1 LNPSISNAAIGDNL
15 ADSADAVYKRIA
27 LRFIPLLFICYVM
40 AYLDRVNVG
49 FAKLQ
54 MVSDLQFSEAIY
66 GLGAGVF
73 FVGYFL
79 FEVPSNLL
87 LHKLGARRW
96 IARIMISW
104 SLLSMCTA
112 WVSTPFQLYIV
123 RFFLGVAEAGFYPG
137 MLLYLTYWF
146 PSHRRGRMVAL
157 LTAGNPVSGM
167 LGGPLSGY
175 IMTSMAGV
183 LGMYGWQWLFILE
196 AIPGILL
203 GVIVF
208 RHLNDRV
215 ADAAWLSQEERA
227 IVQREIDLDDNVK
240 THGSVSAVFK
250 SGRVWLLALILFCII
265 MGSYALSFWQ
275 PTIIKGTGITDPTL
289 IGVLTVIPYT
299 AALISMIL
307 MGRSADKRRER
318 RWHVIIP
325 ALFAACGFVL
335 CANMAHSSVM
345 SVVGLT
351 MVAMGI
357 VSALPMF
364 WALPT
369 SFLGGAGAAAGIALI
384 NSTANLAG
392 FVSPTVIG
400 WLKGM
405 TGTLSSG
412 LYLVAGTLTLAAFLV
427 WAFIPARL
435 VNR

>member
-1 LNPSISNAAIGDNL
+1 MNPTTNDAAGYHAGA
-15 ADSADAVYKRIA
+15 ADSVYARIA
-27 LRFIPLLFICYVM
+27 LRFLPLLFVCYVM

-54 MVSDLQFSEAIY
+54 MLNDLQLSETVY

-73 FVGYFL
+73 FLGYFI

-87 LHKLGARRW
+87 LHKIGARRW
-96 IARIMISW
+96 IARIMITW
-104 SLLSMCTA
+104 SILSMCTA
-112 WVSTPFQLYIV
+112 WVSTPLQLYVV
-123 RFFLGVAEAGFYPG
+123 RFLLGIAEAGFYPG

-146 PSHRRGRMVAL
+146 PAHRRGRMVAL

-167 LGGPLSGY
+167 LGGPLSGFL
-175 IMTSMAGV
+175 MTSMAGV
-183 LGMYGWQWLFILE
+183 GGMYGWQWLFILE
-196 AIPGILL
+196 ALPGILL
-203 GVIVF
+203 GIVVF

-215 ADAAWLSQEERA
+215 ADAGWLSAEERA
-227 IVQREIDLDDNVK
+227 MVQRDIDMDNTSR
-240 THGSVSAVFK
+240 THASIGATFK

-275 PTIIKGTGITDPTL
+275 PTIIKGTGITNPTL
-289 IGVLTVIPYT
+289 IGILTIIPYT
-299 AALISMIL
+299 AALLSMIL
-307 MGRSADKRRER
+307 MGRSADKHRER
-318 RWHVIIP
+318 RWHVIVP
-325 ALFAACGFVL
+325 ALFAACGFVV
-335 CANMAHSSVM
+335 CANTAHSAVL

-351 MVAMGI
+351 MVAMGV

-392 FVSPTVIG
+392 FISPTVIG
-400 WLKGM
+400 ALKSM

-412 LYLVAGTLTLAAFLV
+412 LYLVAGTLTLAALLI

>member
-1 LNPSISNAAIGDNL
+1 MNPTIHDAAGSNAGA
-15 ADSADAVYKRIA
+15 ADSVYARIA
-27 LRFIPLLFICYVM
+27 LRFLPLLFVCYVM

-54 MVSDLQFSEAIY
+54 MLNDLQLSEAVY

-73 FVGYFL
+73 FLGYFI

-87 LHKLGARRW
+87 LHKIGARRW
-96 IARIMISW
+96 IARIMITW
-104 SLLSMCTA
+104 SVLSMCTA
-112 WVSTPFQLYIV
+112 WVSTPLQLYVV
-123 RFFLGVAEAGFYPG
+123 RFLLGIAEAGFYPG

-146 PSHRRGRMVAL
+146 PAHRRGRMVAL

-167 LGGPLSGY
+167 LGGPLSGFL
-175 IMTSMAGV
+175 MTSMAGV
-183 LGMYGWQWLFILE
+183 GGMYGWQWLFILE
-196 AIPGILL
+196 ALPGIVL

-215 ADAAWLSQEERA
+215 ADAGWLSPEERA
-227 IVQREIDLDDNVK
+227 MVQRDIDGDNTAR
-240 THGSVSAVFK
+240 THASIGAAFR

-275 PTIIKGTGITDPTL
+275 PTIIKGTGVTNPTL
-289 IGVLTVIPYT
+289 IGILTVIPYT
-299 AALISMIL
+299 AALLSMIL
-307 MGRSADKRRER
+307 MGRSADRHRER
-318 RWHVIIP
+318 RWHVIVP
-325 ALFAACGFVL
+325 ALFAACGFVV
-335 CANMAHSSVM
+335 CANTAHSAVL

-351 MVAMGI
+351 MVAMGV

-384 NSTANLAG
+384 NATANLAG
-392 FVSPTVIG
+392 FISPTVIG
-400 WLKGM
+400 GLKSM

-412 LYLVAGTLTLAAFLV
+412 LYLVAGTLTLAALLT

>member
-1 LNPSISNAAIGDNL
+1 MNPTTNDAAGYNAGA
-15 ADSADAVYKRIA
+15 ADSVYARIA
-27 LRFIPLLFICYVM
+27 LRFLPLLFVCYVM

-54 MVSDLQFSEAIY
+54 MLNDLQLSETVY

-73 FVGYFL
+73 FLGYFI

-87 LHKLGARRW
+87 LHKIGARRW
-96 IARIMISW
+96 IARIMITW
-104 SLLSMCTA
+104 SILSMCTA
-112 WVSTPFQLYIV
+112 WVSTPLQLYVV
-123 RFFLGVAEAGFYPG
+123 RFLLGIAEAGFYPG

-146 PSHRRGRMVAL
+146 PAHRRGRMVAL

-167 LGGPLSGY
+167 LGGPLSGFL
-175 IMTSMAGV
+175 MTSMAGV
-183 LGMYGWQWLFILE
+183 GGMYGWQWLFILE
-196 AIPGILL
+196 ALPGILL
-203 GVIVF
+203 GIVVF

-215 ADAAWLSQEERA
+215 ADAGWLSAEERA
-227 IVQREIDLDDNVK
+227 MVQHDIDMDNTSR
-240 THGSVSAVFK
+240 THASIGATFK

-275 PTIIKGTGITDPTL
+275 PTIIKGTGITNPTL
-289 IGVLTVIPYT
+289 IGILTIIPYT
-299 AALISMIL
+299 AALLSMIL
-307 MGRSADKRRER
+307 MGRSADKHRER
-318 RWHVIIP
+318 RWHVIVP
-325 ALFAACGFVL
+325 ALFAASGFVV
-335 CANMAHSSVM
+335 CANTAHSAVL

-351 MVAMGI
+351 MVAMGV

-392 FVSPTVIG
+392 FISPTVIG
-400 WLKGM
+400 ALKSM

-412 LYLVAGTLTLAAFLV
+412 LYLVAGTLTLAALLI